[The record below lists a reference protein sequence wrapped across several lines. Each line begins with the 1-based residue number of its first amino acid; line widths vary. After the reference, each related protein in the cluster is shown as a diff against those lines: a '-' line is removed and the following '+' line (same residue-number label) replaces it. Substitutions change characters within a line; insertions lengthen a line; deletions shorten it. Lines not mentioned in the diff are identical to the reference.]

1 MTKRII
7 PFMTASCI
15 LISFIFTGCSRA
27 GTSSTSDVNSEFTSD
42 TFVSLDVPSD
52 TTSDTTS
59 DNTLDTASAD
69 SGSETSAQGVS
80 QSSSNQTPAS
90 EPVQSTDS
98 TPNTD
103 QSSQN
108 TPSDADSNRQ
118 KIRVYAHN
126 VCSHGD
132 RSPGGGGEIGQNPQR
147 LPGICSVISE
157 NAPNVVVLTEC
168 NSLWAKSVAK
178 KCGYEI
184 AENQRTGLSEI
195 QILYNAGEFNLIE
208 NSVDD
213 SDRSAY
219 HWVILESKKTSQ
231 RFIVYGYHGTILG
244 SNSEM
249 ARKNEINNAIAL
261 VQQKNLPTIF
271 TGDFNTTRESE
282 EYALTETL
290 FANAALTAQSRYD
303 GSTHLGWNSASSG
316 IIIDHLLYSK
326 NKFTAKTFTVL
337 DQYDSNGVILSDH
350 CALFAELEMN

>member
-1 MTKRII
+1 MMTKRAI
-7 PFMTASCI
+7 PFMVVFCM
-15 LISFIFTGCSRA
+15 LISLVFTGCGDTKTA
-27 GTSSTSDVNSEFTSD
+27 SETDTGSNLTSD
-42 TFVSLDVPSD
+42 TSSSSDASSDVSSDVSSSEDISSD
-52 TTSDTTS
+52 TQSTPS
-59 DNTLDTASAD
+59 
-69 SGSETSAQGVS
+69 SEQS
-80 QSSSNQTPAS
+80 QSSQT
-90 EPVQSTDS
+90 S
-98 TPNTD
+98 TPQTKPKPVESTGTD
-103 QSSQN
+103 TQPTVPTTN
-108 TPSDADSNRQ
+108 SDAQ
-118 KIRVYAHN
+118 EIKVYTHN